1 MVKRIAS
8 ATLWFVAVG
17 WGFNLLG
24 LITGTPPIMGF
35 AIGIAAGAFVGLDP
49 MHLIWP
55 VNAPAVPAR
64 DAVSAKGALQTHI

>member
-8 ATLWFVAVG
+8 ATLWFVAAG

-24 LITGTPPIMGF
+24 LITGTPPVMGF
-35 AIGIAAGAFVGLDP
+35 AFGLAVGAFVGIDP

-55 VNAPAVPAR
+55 VNARAVPAS
-64 DAVSAKGALQTHI
+64 DAVSAKGILQTHV